1 MKIWFDLLQISLAKF
16 AVICELMLLLWL
28 LCVVV
33 VVVVDDDDF
42 NTHNNVL
49 AKCYLIKQII

>member
-16 AVICELMLLLWL
+16 AVICDSVLLLWL

-33 VVVVDDDDF
+33 VVDDDDF
-42 NTHNNVL
+42 YTHNNVL